1 MQQYGATPMYTV
13 SPDYDDSI
21 GQMTRVPITNI
32 RVWHKWACI
41 PHITQALLIM
51 ILISSGTIYHDTGIF
66 NLTKQTTLWTKGFT
80 DSENDSQDKAIIG
93 NFTLTR

>member
-21 GQMTRVPITNI
+21 GQMTRAPITNI

-41 PHITQALLIM
+41 LHISQALLIM